1 MLPIRRACATRS
13 LELVS
18 PSLRTF
24 VDDLGRAEI
33 GRTFNQYRTSP
44 LRRARLAAYLAL
56 RASARIVL
64 VGEAAGYRGA
74 RVSGIP
80 FTSERLLSGRGPGEA
95 TASVVHG
102 VLSEL
107 GVEREVLLWN
117 LVPTHPHEP
126 GNPCSNRR
134 PTRDEVEAGRTF
146 LHRLAGGRRIVP
158 IGRLAYAE
166 LGGPYIRHP
175 SHGGAREFR
184 TALIQLLA

>member
-1 MLPIRRACATRS
+1 M
-13 LELVS
+13 S
-18 PSLRTF
+18 PSLRSF
-24 VDDLGRAEI
+24 VADLARAEI
-33 GRTFNQYRTSP
+33 GTTFNQYRASP

-80 FTSERLLSGRGPGEA
+80 FTSERVLNGSGPGEA
-95 TASVVHG
+95 TATIVHRA
-102 VLSEL
+102 LREL
-107 GVEREVLLWN
+107 GRERDVLLWN

-126 GNPCSNRR
+126 GKPDSNRR

-146 LHRLAGGRRIVP
+146 LHRLADGRRIVP
-158 IGRLAYAE
+158 IGRLAQAE

-175 SHGGAREFR
+175 SHGGGEDFR
-184 TALIQLLA
+184 AALVELLA